1 MWNVVQFPR
10 ARVRDRSSGVRAAL
24 VTGCWCIERLQT
36 GDIIGRTRMPSRADA
51 ERIAARISRRDKTA
65 LLPTCQ
71 PRRPN
76 RAGSHH
82 TPDDAA

>member
-10 ARVRDRSSGVRAAL
+10 AHIRDRSSGVRVA
-24 VTGCWCIERLQT
+24 CISGHWFIEWVEVGGITDR
-36 GDIIGRTRMPSRADA
+36 RPMPSEADA
-51 ERIAARISRRDKTA
+51 GRIAARISRRDKVP

-71 PRRPN
+71 HRRPWDKAAH
-76 RAGSHH
+76 R